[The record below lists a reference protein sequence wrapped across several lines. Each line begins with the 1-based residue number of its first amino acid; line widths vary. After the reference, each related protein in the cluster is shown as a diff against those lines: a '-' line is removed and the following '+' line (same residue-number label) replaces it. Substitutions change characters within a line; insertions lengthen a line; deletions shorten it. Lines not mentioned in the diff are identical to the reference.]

1 MFLPACDVLHSKE
14 RPCRKL
20 AGAYREVMRLWFSFS
35 VSRSRPCGFLY
46 KVWSF
51 CSATFQFASE
61 IDRAREWESVY
72 LTGRAGSLPSCKKKK
87 KLPKQTKSNYRN
99 ARLRFRKPFSRSNF
113 VNSCVKVCT
122 YCHFGTRV
130 ATPEDA
136 ERLRTFFFLVI
147 QHQFRVRLILCWFL
161 IILIIKAAL
170 NLFVCFSAWFRSQ
183 V

>member
-87 KLPKQTKSNYRN
+87 KSFRNKPNQTIGMQGCALENRSQDLTSSIAAWKF
-99 ARLRFRKPFSRSNF
+99 ARIVTLGHELLLLRMLILQSRKVTNF
-113 VNSCVKVCT
+113 
-122 YCHFGTRV
+122 
-130 ATPEDA
+130 
-136 ERLRTFFFLVI
+136 FFFLSSNI
-147 QHQFRVRLILCWFL
+147 NFTFDSFCADFWLY
-161 IILIIKAAL
+161 
-170 NLFVCFSAWFRSQ
+170 
-183 V
+183 